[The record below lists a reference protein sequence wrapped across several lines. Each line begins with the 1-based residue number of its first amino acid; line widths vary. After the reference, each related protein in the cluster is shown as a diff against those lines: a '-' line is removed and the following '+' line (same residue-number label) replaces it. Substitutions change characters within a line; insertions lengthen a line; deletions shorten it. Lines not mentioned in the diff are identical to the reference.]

1 MRAIKLFRNE
11 VRDGGTVCM
20 PFKLSGL
27 LVQPPQRA
35 KFFITA
41 KLRFLHGRFEHL
53 DRLVVDLERH
63 RKWVSVLAAVRN

>member
-1 MRAIKLFRNE
+1 MQ
-11 VRDGGTVCM
+11 
-20 PFKLSGL
+20 FKLSGL

-35 KFFITA
+35 KFFITV

-63 RKWVSVLAAVRN
+63 REWVSILAAVCN

>member
-11 VRDGGTVCM
+11 VRDGGTVCV

-27 LVQPPQRA
+27 LVQPQQRA

-41 KLRFLHGRFEHL
+41 EFRFLHGRFEHL
-53 DRLVVDLERH
+53 DGLVVSLERH
-63 RKWVSVLAAVRN
+63 REWVSVLAAVCN

>member
-1 MRAIKLFRNE
+1 
-11 VRDGGTVCM
+11 M

-41 KLRFLHGRFEHL
+41 EFRFLHRRFEHL
-53 DRLVVDLERH
+53 DRLIVDLERH
-63 RKWVSVLAAVRN
+63 REWVSILAAVYN